1 MVAGGLGMKDK
12 MLEKAP
18 VKTRWLTG
26 ARYIAPGDLD
36 RSRTVKETVEAMRKL
51 QSKESPDTSAT
62 DSAVPHYE
70 GG

>member
-1 MVAGGLGMKDK
+1 MKDN
-12 MLEKAP
+12 MVEKAP

-36 RSRTVKETVEAMRKL
+36 RSRTVKKTVDAMRNL
-51 QSKESPDTSAT
+51 QSKRSSSPDSDA
-62 DSAVPHYE
+62 PEYK